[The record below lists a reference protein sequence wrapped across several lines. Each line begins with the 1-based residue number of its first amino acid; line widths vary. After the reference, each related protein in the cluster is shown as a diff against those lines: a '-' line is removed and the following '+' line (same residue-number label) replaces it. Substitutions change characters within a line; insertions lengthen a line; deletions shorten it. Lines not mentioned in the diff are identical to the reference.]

1 MQKKAAF
8 PCGRIYG
15 RQQHAAGAPY
25 DHALQEDLK
34 PFACASMKHFM
45 AKTSAGVLLYR
56 RAGKSLEVFLVHPGG
71 PFWAK
76 KDDGAWSIPKGE
88 FARGQDPVEVAKREF
103 EEETGFPLKGKLQA
117 LEPVKQAGVKIVYAW
132 AVEGEIDAS
141 AIRSNTFSIEW
152 PPHSGKTQEFPEVDR
167 ASWFDLDT
175 AGRKF
180 LKSQVPLLEQ
190 LQEKLLEGA

>member
-1 MQKKAAF
+1 
-8 PCGRIYG
+8 
-15 RQQHAAGAPY
+15 
-25 DHALQEDLK
+25 
-34 PFACASMKHFM
+34 M

-117 LEPVKQAGVKIVYAW
+117 LEPVKQAARKMGYGL
-132 AVEGEIDAS
+132 AVGYEIDPEQ
-141 AIRSNTFSIEW
+141 ILGNTFSVKW
-152 PPHSGKTQEFPEVDR
+152 RTYSGESPAILEIST
-167 ASWFDLDT
+167 ASWVGL
-175 AGRKF
+175 G
-180 LKSQVPLLEQ
+180 S
-190 LQEKLLEGA
+190 